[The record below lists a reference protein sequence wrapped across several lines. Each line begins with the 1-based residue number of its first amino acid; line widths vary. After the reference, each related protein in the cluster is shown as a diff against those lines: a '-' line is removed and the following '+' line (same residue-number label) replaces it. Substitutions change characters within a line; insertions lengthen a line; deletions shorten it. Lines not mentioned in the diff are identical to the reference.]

1 MGECSKVEGNG
12 LGDWG
17 SYGCMCFFYILARF
31 DSEISDM
38 KKPILMSM
46 RDGEMGECSNV
57 EGNGVGELWMNVFSM
72 FHILA

>member
-1 MGECSKVEGNG
+1 MG
-12 LGDWG
+12 WG
-17 SYGCMCFFYILARF
+17 TGGAMDVCVFFYILARF